1 MVLGITGGIGCG
13 KSTVLSL
20 LKEKYNAHIIEA
32 DKVAHRLMEPYEQVY
47 KEIKACFGDGIIGS
61 DDFIDRKK
69 LGELVFKSREKLT
82 CLNAIVHPAVKEA
95 IKAEIKSVKENY
107 LNSENINNTDNEKII
122 AVEAALFIEA
132 GYMDICDELWY
143 IYTDN
148 EIRIERLIKSRGYTR
163 EKAESII
170 ANQLSDNEFRRHCH
184 IVIDNSGSEAD
195 TNTQIAAALEKI
207 KQEVRE

>member
-1 MVLGITGGIGCG
+1 MVIGITGGIGCG

-20 LKEKYNAHIIEA
+20 LKEKYNAYIIDA
-32 DKVAHRLMEPYEQVY
+32 DKVAHRLMEPYEQAY
-47 KEIKACFGDGIIGS
+47 NSIKAYFGDEVIGS
-61 DDFIDRKK
+61 DGFIDRKR
-69 LGELVFKSREKLT
+69 LGEIVFNSKEKLT
-82 CLNAIVHPAVKEA
+82 ALNAMVHPAVKEA
-95 IKAEIKSVKENY
+95 IKAEIKSVNEKPSY
-107 LNSENINNTDNEKII
+107 PDNINNSDKENLI

-163 EKAESII
+163 EKAEGII
-170 ANQLSDNEFRRHCH
+170 ANQLSDNEFRKHCQ

-195 TNTQIAAALEKI
+195 TKAQIAAVLK
-207 KQEVRE
+207 K